1 MKLIDAQAKA
11 YALILKIGQI
21 VSSFSSL
28 LNIYKFLFSVCRFK
42 GLNGIFRL
50 LNCLYVRNK
59 KKKEEEPYAS
69 KWHLKKSLKN
79 AFSSNMKISESA
91 SNINQ
96 KRFSWDLIDYPR
108 DFRNT
113 NKKFVMEF

>member
-1 MKLIDAQAKA
+1 MKLIDAEAKA

-28 LNIYKFLFSVCRFK
+28 FNIYKSLFSVCRFK
-42 GLNGIFRL
+42 GLNGIFRF

-69 KWHLKKSLKN
+69 KWHLIKKVV
-79 AFSSNMKISESA
+79 
-91 SNINQ
+91 
-96 KRFSWDLIDYPR
+96 
-108 DFRNT
+108 
-113 NKKFVMEF
+113 KKCFLE